1 MAFSNLLFLILIK
14 KMEARKPIKIK
25 KNMSLKLCLNSFV
38 LVGSRNNYSLKSK
51 ITQSDSTTTEE
62 KKDFSSTKKSFFKKS
77 KKFSISGFKGK
88 VTLFPKNKKS
98 LIPAKSTYKII
109 NPGNLKNIKIRK
121 YNDQKRNKST
131 RNRKTSLKKLLFANK
146 KDIAPKQNNINK
158 TPKINLFM
166 KNNDYNYGGFNECYR
181 SFLKPSPPKK
191 CKLHKFKADLSKN
204 NINNN
209 DSVYKQK
216 IPPIFLNHLL
226 FKSSSYYNTNKD
238 KENLQI
244 SLTKRIKSKNL
255 TILYYR
261 PF

>member
-1 MAFSNLLFLILIK
+1 
-14 KMEARKPIKIK
+14 MEARKSTKIR

-38 LVGSRNNYSLKSK
+38 LDGNRNDYSLKSK

-62 KKDFSSTKKSFFKKS
+62 KKDFSSAKKSFFKKS

-109 NPGNLKNIKIRK
+109 NPDNLKNIKIRK
-121 YNDQKRNKST
+121 YNYQKRNKST
-131 RNRKTSLKKLLFANK
+131 KNRKTNMKMLFFAKN
-146 KDIAPKQNNINK
+146 KDIPSKKININK
-158 TPKINLFM
+158 APKINLFM
-166 KNNDYNYGGFNECYR
+166 KNNDYNYGGFNESYK
-181 SFLKPSPPKK
+181 SFLNPSPPKR

-204 NINNN
+204 NIKSIH
-209 DSVYKQK
+209 SVYKQK

-226 FKSSSYYNTNKD
+226 FKSCAYCNTYKD

-261 PF
+261 PYLKI